1 MVQTRFYHRCII
13 KDELG
18 TKKIYAVGGYYQ
30 TSIETMELSN
40 SEWKLSAA
48 KLPIPLFA
56 YQIVA
61 SNSLNYL
68 FFLIGGDKRNDPQS
82 QILGLEK
89 SNQEWKEVGNLQTK
103 RYRHTTVKPFISNP
117 YSKDGCFTT

>member
-1 MVQTRFYHRCII
+1 MVQDRFYHECAIM
-13 KDELG
+13 DELG
-18 TKKIYAVGGYYQ
+18 TKKIYVVGGFYQ
-30 TSIETMELSN
+30 SSIEIMELSN
-40 SEWKLSAA
+40 TEWKLSAA

-82 QILGLEK
+82 QIYGLEK
-89 SNQEWKEVGNLQTK
+89 SNLEWKEVGNLQTK
-103 RYRHTTVKPFISNP
+103 RYLHTTVNVDFDDKCKLI
-117 YSKDGCFTT
+117 